1 MYRRHGDKLA
11 LVFGACDLAITT
23 LAWFAA
29 YWVRF
34 GMISAPRG
42 VPDFDS
48 VLSALP
54 IVLLLAVVA
63 YRSCGLYEV
72 HRLSRLP
79 REFTAAAKAGAM
91 LFLMVVVALFYR
103 KDVYE
108 SRLALLLFMGL
119 NTAGLLIARRMIWA
133 AISRLRA
140 AGLNRGRAIIVGS
153 GRVARGVALSIKEN
167 SWTGLTVVGCVDE
180 PRKVKPRDI
189 QWLGSLDQLEQLV
202 IEHNVDHVLVAL
214 PLSQYGKLREV
225 YQAISGLIVEVQ
237 VIPDIPDM
245 AGMRIRMLDVGNM
258 TYLGL
263 RQSPHYGWPKMMK
276 RASDLLFGSL
286 AMVLFAPLM
295 LALAIAVK
303 LTSKG
308 PIFYRQA
315 RTGLGGRT
323 FNMLKFRSMPVGA
336 ENGTGPIWSS
346 ADDCRPTRLG
356 RFMRRWSLDELP
368 QLFNVLRGDM
378 SLVGPRPERGVFVEQ
393 FSREIPDYAKRH
405 LVKSGMTGWA
415 QVHGWRGDTSLRQRL
430 RCDLY
435 YISHWSI
442 WLDLKILWLTIWHI
456 LRPQRTVV
464 SRHA

>member
-11 LVFGACDLAITT
+11 LVFGACDLCVTT

-34 GMISAPRG
+34 TMIDAPRG
-42 VPDFDS
+42 TPDFDS

-54 IVLLLAVVA
+54 IVLLLAVIA

-79 REFTAAAKAGAM
+79 REFSAAVKAGAM
-91 LFLMVVVALFYR
+91 LFLFVVVALFYQ

-108 SRLALLLFMGL
+108 SRLALLLFLGI
-119 NTAGLLIARRMIWA
+119 NIAGLMLVRRMIWSG
-133 AISRLRA
+133 ISRLRA

-153 GRVARGVALSIKEN
+153 GRVARGVAQSIREN
-167 SWTGLTVVGCVDE
+167 SWTGLTVVGCVDQ
-180 PRKVKPRDI
+180 PRKVMPREL
-189 QWLGSLDQLEQLV
+189 QWLGDLEQLEELV
-202 IEHNVDHVLVAL
+202 VLHNVDHVLVAL

-237 VIPDIPDM
+237 IIPDIPDM
-245 AGMRIRMLDVGNM
+245 AGMRIRMLDVGKM

-276 RASDLLFGSL
+276 RASDLIFGSL
-286 AMVLFAPLM
+286 ALLLFAPLM
-295 LALAIAVK
+295 FILAMAVK

-308 PIFYRQA
+308 PIFYRQS

-323 FNMLKFRSMPVGA
+323 FNMLKFRSMPVDV
-336 ENGTGPIWSS
+336 ETSTGPVWSP
-346 ADDCRPTRLG
+346 ANDTRPTPLG
-356 RFMRRWSLDELP
+356 KFMRRWSLDELP

-378 SLVGPRPERGVFVEQ
+378 SLVGPRPERGIFVEQ
-393 FSREIPDYAKRH
+393 FRREIPDYAKRH
-405 LVKSGMTGWA
+405 LVKAGMTGWA

-430 RCDLY
+430 RCDLF

-442 WLDLKILWLTIWHI
+442 WLDMKILWLTIWHI
-456 LRPQRTVV
+456 LKPQRTAVGKQ
-464 SRHA
+464 A